1 MKYEVLG
8 LAAFAGWYAITA
20 PAHTARTTHAPQGDR
35 WSWHG
40 RIAAGKTVEIRNT
53 NGSVSADL
61 ASGAEVEVTAVKRA
75 GRRGNPEDVRIEA
88 VERDGDVRIC
98 VIYPGRNFEDGC
110 AQRGQR
116 PHNDDDEENRNDTEV
131 QFTVH
136 VPRGVAFSG
145 NTVNGDVD
153 ARALEGPV
161 AGRSVNGGVDIETT
175 AGDASGTSVNGPVH
189 AIVRGQGTE
198 PLRFE
203 SVNGQVDVTLP
214 RNLDADVEAA
224 TVNGSITTDF
234 EITIQ
239 GGMTMHRQR
248 LHGRIGHGGRTLR
261 VETVN
266 GSIHLRAAS

>member
-1 MKYEVLG
+1 MKYRALG
-8 LAAFAGWYAITA
+8 LAAFAGCIAIA
-20 PAHTARTTHAPQGDR
+20 AQAQQGDR

-40 RIAAGKTVEIRNT
+40 RIAAGKTVDIRNT

-75 GRRGNPEDVRIEA
+75 GRRGNPEDVRIQA
-88 VERDGDVRIC
+88 VESDGDVRIC
-98 VIYPGRNFEDGC
+98 VIYPGRSLSDGC

-116 PHNDDDEENRNDTEV
+116 RHNDDDDDENRNDTEV

-136 VPRGVAFSG
+136 VPRGVAFVG
-145 NTVNGDVD
+145 ATVNGDVD

-161 AGRSVNGGVDIETT
+161 EGRSVNGGVDIETT
-175 AGDASGTSVNGPVH
+175 AGEASGTSVNGPVR

-198 PLRFE
+198 PLRFQ

-239 GGMTMHRQR
+239 GGMMMHRSR